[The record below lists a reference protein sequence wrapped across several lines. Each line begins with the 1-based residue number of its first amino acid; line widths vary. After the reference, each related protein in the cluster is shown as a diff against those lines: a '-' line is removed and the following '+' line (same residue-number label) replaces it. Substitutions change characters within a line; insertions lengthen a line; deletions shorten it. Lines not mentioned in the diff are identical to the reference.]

1 MNELEDILRAAAT
14 ALPED
19 PPPVAALAERAARS
33 GLLDV
38 AYAELDSPLG
48 PLLVAV
54 TDRGLVRVAYDAEHG
69 DAVIE
74 DLARRV
80 SPRVLEARGK
90 LDPVARELDEYFEGR
105 RRGFD
110 FPVDWTL
117 AQGFT
122 RRVLQATAKIPFG
135 EVATYKDV
143 AGHAGSPRGYRAA
156 GNALGANPIPIV
168 VPCHRVV
175 ASGGKLGGYTGGIE
189 RKLKLLAVEGR

>member
-1 MNELEDILRAAAT
+1 MNELEDILRGAAAF
-14 ALPED
+14 PED
-19 PPPVAALAERAARS
+19 PPAVAALAERAAAA
-33 GLLDV
+33 GLLDI

-48 PLLVAV
+48 PLLAAV
-54 TDRGLVRVAYDAEHG
+54 TDRGLVRLAYDGERADE
-69 DAVIE
+69 VIE

-80 SPRVLEARGK
+80 SPRVLEVRRR
-90 LDPVARELDEYFEGR
+90 LDPVARELEEYFEGR
-105 RRGFD
+105 RQGFD

-117 AQGFT
+117 THGFT

-135 EVATYKDV
+135 QVETYKDV

-175 ASGGKLGGYTGGIE
+175 ASGGKLGGYTGGVD